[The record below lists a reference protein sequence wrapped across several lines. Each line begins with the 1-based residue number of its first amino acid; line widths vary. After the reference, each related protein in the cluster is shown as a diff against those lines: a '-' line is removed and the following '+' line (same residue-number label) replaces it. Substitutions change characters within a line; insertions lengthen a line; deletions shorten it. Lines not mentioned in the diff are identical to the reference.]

1 MSVAPALLCIR
12 PMSKHDKDLV
22 RNAADHVFTL
32 FRDASR
38 DGALTYYGYDRTREL
53 TRSCRKIAKGCGL
66 ADSEMR
72 IALFAAWFHGVGR
85 TKGPHT
91 NGVESAA
98 VARQFL
104 AAQGEPADL
113 ADAVETCMRAA
124 DGGVLENAAQEV
136 LHDALLVPT
145 AGKDYLRELRLLRL
159 ENERRGGARLSD
171 LEWTESCIR
180 FVEEHPFRTR
190 YAQLEY
196 NRGRAENL
204 VKLHN
209 LLREQ
214 REEDAEES
222 ARAEKAERSLGN
234 TVEDLCTD
242 ITRNQFKLLSV
253 ADRRTA
259 TMVHVNAIMI
269 SLTVALLLRHID
281 THPHFLVPTLLL
293 LAVNL
298 VAVLISILSMRA
310 PRSLKRLVGHLD
322 EQGSAAHDKNLLLFA
337 NELPMSREEYC
348 EQMESLACDV
358 PALSKARL
366 EATYFARRIL
376 NWRGHMLR
384 LTYDIFLGGLFLAM
398 FAFAIAALHRR

>member
-1 MSVAPALLCIR
+1 
-12 PMSKHDKDLV
+12 MSKHDKDLI

-38 DGALTYYGYDRTREL
+38 DGALVYSGYDRTREL
-53 TRSCRKIAKGCGL
+53 ARSCREIAKGCGL
-66 ADSEMR
+66 ADGEIR
-72 IALFAAWFHGVGR
+72 VAVLTAWFHGAGR
-85 TKGPHT
+85 TAGPNA

-98 VARQFL
+98 IARQFL
-104 AAQGEPADL
+104 AVQGEPAEL
-113 ADAVETCMRAA
+113 ADAVEACMRAA
-124 DGGVLENAAQEV
+124 EVGVLENAAQEV
-136 LHDALLVPT
+136 VHDALLAPT

-159 ENERRGGARLSD
+159 ENDRRGSARLSD

-204 VKLHN
+204 VRLHK
-209 LLREQ
+209 LLREH
-214 REEDAEES
+214 REEAAEES
-222 ARAEKAERSLGN
+222 AQAEKAERSLGN
-234 TVEDLCTD
+234 TIEDVCTD

-269 SLTVALLLRHID
+269 SLIVALLLRHID
-281 THPHFLVPTLLL
+281 THPHLLVPTLIL

-322 EQGSAAHDKNLLLFA
+322 EEGSAAHDKNLLLFA
-337 NELPMSREEYC
+337 NELPMSREDYC
-348 EQMESLACDV
+348 EEMENLARDI
-358 PALSKARL
+358 PALRKARL
-366 EATYFARRIL
+366 EATFFTRRIL
-376 NWRGHMLR
+376 QWRGHMLR
-384 LTYDIFLGGLFLAM
+384 LTYDIFLGGLFLAV
-398 FAFAIAALHRR
+398 FAFGIAALHK